1 LTSFADLRDL
11 GENIGRVASIREKAE
26 SPMDRVVIQ
35 VKDKVLKV
43 VAGNFHTTMVYT
55 VGDVTL
61 PDGKAVVG
69 SRLFLQTLKT
79 LKGKGE
85 ANIFPTDKGAAI
97 VTSFGSRIDM
107 DNVAGSYKFLIPL
120 PYKKDTAPL
129 VPFPAGFLPQATKY
143 LYATA
148 DYAPF
153 EQVLFEAKDG
163 ALWLRSSDDHTVG
176 EVGPLPTDHKFKS
189 TLYPEAFQSLR
200 GIEGAGGF
208 WFPPRVGPQVQ
219 QMQVISGPF
228 RVATVVRLEYGK
240 FPSVA
245 GGKYACVVKAD
256 RKLLVDTFK
265 SLAGRHQYS
274 RVIMEAKGGQFT
286 IKAGDNGAASV
297 VAEVEGEAFIPVNA
311 TFMAKTLATV
321 DGKTATVE
329 FSDAPSNIRVTGD
342 TPWPLVVAPMK

>member
-1 LTSFADLRDL
+1 MTSFADLREL
-11 GENIGRVASIREKAE
+11 GENIGRVASVREKAE

-35 VKDKVLKV
+35 VKDKVMKV
-43 VAGNFHTTMVYT
+43 VAGNFNTTMVYT
-55 VGDVTL
+55 VGEHDA

-79 LKGKGE
+79 FKGKGE
-85 ANIFPTDKGAAI
+85 ASIELTPKGAAF
-97 VTSFGSRIDM
+97 VTNFGARIDM
-107 DNVAGSYKFLIPL
+107 ANVEGKYQFLVPL
-120 PYKKDTAPL
+120 PYRKDTAPL
-129 VPFPAGFLPQATKY
+129 VPFPAGFLPAAAKY

-148 DYAPF
+148 DFAPF
-153 EQVLFEAKDG
+153 EQVLFESKNG
-163 ALWLRSSDDHTVG
+163 SLVLRSSDDHTVA
-176 EVGPLPTDHKFKS
+176 EVGPLPSDATF
-189 TLYPEAFQSLR
+189 TTNLYPDAFQALR
-200 GIEGAGGF
+200 GIEGAGAF
-208 WFPPRVGPQVQ
+208 WFPERPGTQVKQ
-219 QMQVISGPF
+219 AQVISGKF
-228 RVATVVRLEYGK
+228 RVATVVRLEYGR

-245 GGKYACVVKAD
+245 TGKYTSVVKAD

-274 RVIMEAKGGQFT
+274 RVIMEAKGGEF
-286 IKAGDNGAASV
+286 IIRDGGGGAASV

-311 TFMAKTLATV
+311 AFMAKTLQTV